1 MVRCVYGSKKLV
13 FPLFPMPCVFC
24 NPAQN
29 RLGAC
34 MFPKSLFALFYHLSS
49 ESLIYPTA
57 SFNRLKSKDDA
68 VFYPVL
74 LFIYFFCILFF
85 FPKEI
90 MSTSVILAHSST
102 QERLQILSNNLC
114 LSTTC
119 CQEQKE
125 QSNVPDDYSL
135 AEVLVHLLQSNLY
148 S

>member
-1 MVRCVYGSKKLV
+1 M
-13 FPLFPMPCVFC
+13 
-24 NPAQN
+24 AQ
-29 RLGAC
+29 R
-34 MFPKSLFALFYHLSS
+34 SLFFPYFLCHVYSAILHRTDQMPACFLRAFLPFFTIFLLSFLFTQQHLLTGLNQKMTLSS
-49 ESLIYPTA
+49 TL
-57 SFNRLKSKDDA
+57 
-68 VFYPVL
+68 
-74 LFIYFFCILFF
+74 YFFCIFCILFF

-102 QERLQILSNNLC
+102 QERRQILSNNLC

-135 AEVLVHLLQSNLY
+135 AEVSVHHLQSNLY

>member
-29 RLGAC
+29 RLDAC
-34 MFPKSLFALFYHLSS
+34 MFPTSLFALFYHLSS
-49 ESLIYPTA
+49 EFLIYPTA

-68 VFYPVL
+68 VFYPV
-74 LFIYFFCILFF
+74 FFFCIFCILFF